1 VQRGE
6 LVRIGIAAAL
16 VLGAGL
22 AHYLDAEPVLTFL
35 LAAAAIAMLAQLV
48 GSATD
53 QLGGRVGSSAAGVVQ
68 SARCTTGSCG
78 SCSRRSWA
86 R

>member
-1 VQRGE
+1 VQRRE
-6 LVRIGIAAAL
+6 LLRIGFAAVL
-16 VLGAGL
+16 VLAAGL
-22 AHYLDAEPVLTFL
+22 AHFLDAPPVLAFL

-68 SARCTTGSCG
+68 SGLGNLPER
-78 SCSRRSWA
+78 
-86 R
+86 